1 MSRIL
6 ILITILTFMFVFVG
20 VAQQRPQ
27 FTQFMLNKYYE
38 NPAYGG
44 LDRSLSAN
52 LIYRDQYSSLTGNP
66 KTFFAGA
73 HMPVYLW
80 SGAVGF
86 SISNQRSGLINQS
99 AVKFSYNYVSSTPFG
114 FLSFG
119 ARAGL
124 DYVSVDGSGILTPE
138 GNYEG
143 GINHNDPIL
152 DKNTFSGM
160 GLNYEIAAY
169 FYGSDIEAGITLG
182 ELPPQTISLGPAR
195 YNKSFFGNLFMQY
208 NYRPDKHS
216 SLSSGFLIKT
226 DQAVLQID
234 LFTIYKMGS
243 GVFGGLTFR
252 GYNSASV
259 DAIGIIIGSKVN
271 NNYSVSYS
279 YDIGISDLRL
289 VNEGS
294 HEILLS
300 YNLNKLIG
308 IGLPPKIIYNPRHL

>member
-1 MSRIL
+1 MIRIL
-6 ILITILTFMFVFVG
+6 FVIIFTFIYEIQVT
-20 VAQQRPQ
+20 AQQRPQ

-52 LIYRDQYSSLTGNP
+52 LIYRDQYNTLTGNP

-80 SGAVGF
+80 NGAIGF

-99 AVKFSYNYVSSTPFG
+99 AVKLSYNYVMSTTIG

-119 ARAGL
+119 GRAGL
-124 DYVSVDGSGILTPE
+124 DYVSVDGSGILTPD

-143 GINHNDPIL
+143 GIDHNDPIL
-152 DKNTFSGM
+152 DKSTFTGM
-160 GLNYEIAAY
+160 GINYEIAAY
-169 FYGSDIEAGITLG
+169 FFGEDVEAGITLG
-182 ELPPQTISLGPAR
+182 ELPPQTIAIGPAN
-195 YNKSFFGNLFMQY
+195 YKKSFFGNVFMQY
-208 NYRPDKHS
+208 KYKLDRFS
-216 SLSSGFLIKT
+216 SLISGLLLKA
-226 DQAVLQID
+226 DQAALQLDIFA
-234 LFTIYKMGS
+234 LYKMNS

-252 GYNSASV
+252 GYNSASL
-259 DAIGIIIGSKVN
+259 DAIGVVIGSKIN
-271 NNYSVSYS
+271 NNYTISYS
-279 YDIGISDLRL
+279 YDIGISELRL